1 MKLIK
6 KICCL
11 SVLFGSCMFFVMKN
25 VNASDDVV
33 PLVETS
39 ADGDYDSFI
48 KETQDELEKNGTSVE
63 NELSKMRDEYISK
76 LDDIDDEKIKQSAN
90 EIINTLNECMISK
103 TSIENFGYKGV
114 MLAMIAFFNVA
125 DWKLSAELLT
135 HMMNNE
141 VTDSLYYS
149 VNTDVLIKSN
159 RLLELS
165 KDISVVSGKD
175 NFDDNSDLNYSIHG
189 FQYNKEYYSD
199 DTIIFHLRD
208 RYDFDYINDDG
219 YGSLAKKGNNLLVKY
234 QNEGLIK
241 PYIVDMETFA
251 PGKVSVIY
259 DFTDDIAQIKG
270 VPEYTYDNISIPEQ
284 ILDINTYVDI
294 SGAKTKDVKAI
305 KSHSFTECQ
314 NLTSITIPSF
324 INMIGNDAFSECQ
337 NLKEIVIEGNNV
349 QIGKNAFQ
357 ECINLTKIV
366 INGSN
371 VNKADSAFNNCTIL
385 TNIIVPNE
393 LVTYY
398 RHNSTWT
405 KYREFINNADKSY
418 VYISPNKMNFEQEYC
433 KEETEGSFTT
443 YERLI
448 STKRLRTGC
457 IYNQYSND
465 QYIVLSARKA
475 DAGIAYLELDFSN
488 YIKEICFNISLWGK
502 NEYLSS
508 SDTCV
513 LQYEENG
520 EWHDYFDIMEKIYAG
535 ENYFCSLKFKKNVSK
550 IRIYLKTDPVG
561 TKNKGRVKIDGFSV
575 VYKFVEEYKKY
586 DRKMHMHYYSD
597 GSYVLEPHT
606 VNNTTNRIVY
616 CVLCGQELDKNTDGP
631 FITIS
636 EFYSI
641 KIKLKEEEYA

>member
-39 ADGDYDSFI
+39 TDGDYDSFI

-103 TSIENFGYKGV
+103 TLIENFECKLA
-114 MLAMIAFFNVA
+114 MRAMIAFFNFTN
-125 DWKLSAELLT
+125 WKLSAELLT

-141 VTDSLYYS
+141 VTDSLYYP
-149 VNTDVLIKSN
+149 VNTDVLKESTKFLKLSSN
-159 RLLELS
+159 IS
-165 KDISVVSGKD
+165 KVSDDGV
-175 NFDDNSDLNYSIHG
+175 FDDNSDLNYSIHG
-189 FQYNKEYYSD
+189 FQYNKEYYNE

-241 PYIVDMETFA
+241 PYIVDMKTFA

-324 INMIGNDAFSECQ
+324 INIIGNSAFSECQ
-337 NLKEIVIEGNNV
+337 NLKEIVIRRK
-349 QIGKNAFQ
+349 Q
-357 ECINLTKIV
+357 C
-366 INGSN
+366 SN
-371 VNKADSAFNNCTIL
+371 
-385 TNIIVPNE
+385 
-393 LVTYY
+393 
-398 RHNSTWT
+398 
-405 KYREFINNADKSY
+405 
-418 VYISPNKMNFEQEYC
+418 
-433 KEETEGSFTT
+433 
-443 YERLI
+443 
-448 STKRLRTGC
+448 
-457 IYNQYSND
+457 
-465 QYIVLSARKA
+465 
-475 DAGIAYLELDFSN
+475 
-488 YIKEICFNISLWGK
+488 WGK
-502 NEYLSS
+502 
-508 SDTCV
+508 CI
-513 LQYEENG
+513 LQ
-520 EWHDYFDIMEKIYAG
+520 M
-535 ENYFCSLKFKKNVSK
+535 
-550 IRIYLKTDPVG
+550 
-561 TKNKGRVKIDGFSV
+561 
-575 VYKFVEEYKKY
+575 YKF
-586 DRKMHMHYYSD
+586 
-597 GSYVLEPHT
+597 
-606 VNNTTNRIVY
+606 N
-616 CVLCGQELDKNTDGP
+616 KN
-631 FITIS
+631 S
-636 EFYSI
+636 N
-641 KIKLKEEEYA
+641 KW

>member
-76 LDDIDDEKIKQSAN
+76 LDDIEDEKIKQSAN
-90 EIINTLNECMISK
+90 EIINTLNECMISE

-141 VTDSLYYS
+141 VTDSFYYP
-149 VNTDVLIKSN
+149 VNTDVLKESTKFLKLSSN
-159 RLLELS
+159 IS
-165 KDISVVSGKD
+165 KVSGD
-175 NFDDNSDLNYSIHG
+175 GVFDDNSDLNYSIHG
-189 FQYNKEYYSD
+189 FQYNKEYYSE

-241 PYIVDMETFA
+241 PYIVDMKTFA

-294 SGAKTKDVKAI
+294 SCAKTKDVKAI
-305 KSHSFTECQ
+305 KSHSFKECQ

-324 INMIGNDAFSECQ
+324 INIIENDAFKECQ
-337 NLKEIVIEGNNV
+337 NLKEIVIEGNDV
-349 QIGKNAFQ
+349 QIGENAFQ
-357 ECINLTKIV
+357 KCINLTKIV
-366 INGSN
+366 LNGSN
-371 VNKADSAFNNCTIL
+371 VNKADSAFNNCTTL

-393 LVTYY
+393 FVTYY

-418 VYISPNKMNFEQEYC
+418 VYISPNNMNFKQEYC
-433 KEETEGSFTT
+433 KEEIEGSFTT

-502 NEYLSS
+502 NEYLS
-508 SDTCV
+508 
-513 LQYEENG
+513 
-520 EWHDYFDIMEKIYAG
+520 
-535 ENYFCSLKFKKNVSK
+535 
-550 IRIYLKTDPVG
+550 
-561 TKNKGRVKIDGFSV
+561 
-575 VYKFVEEYKKY
+575 
-586 DRKMHMHYYSD
+586 
-597 GSYVLEPHT
+597 
-606 VNNTTNRIVY
+606 
-616 CVLCGQELDKNTDGP
+616 
-631 FITIS
+631 
-636 EFYSI
+636 
-641 KIKLKEEEYA
+641 

>member
-1 MKLIK
+1 MNLIK

-25 VNASDDVV
+25 VNASDNVV
-33 PLVETS
+33 PLTETS
-39 ADGDYDSFI
+39 TDGDYDSFI

-76 LDDIDDEKIKQSAN
+76 VDDIEDEKIKQSAN
-90 EIINTLNECMISK
+90 EIINTLNECMILE

-141 VTDSLYYS
+141 VTDSLYYP
-149 VNTDVLIKSN
+149 VNTDVLKESTKF
-159 RLLELS
+159 LELS
-165 KDISVVSGKD
+165 NTIDYVSGIGE
-175 NFDDNSDLNYSIHG
+175 FSDNSDLNYSIHG
-189 FQYNKEYYSD
+189 FQYNKEYYD
-199 DTIIFHLRD
+199 EDTIIFHLRD

-284 ILDINTYVDI
+284 ISDINTYVDI
-294 SGAKTKDVKAI
+294 SGAKTKNVKAI
-305 KSHSFTECQ
+305 KSHSFKECQ
-314 NLTSITIPSF
+314 KLTSITIPSF
-324 INMIGNDAFSECQ
+324 INIIGNDAFKECQ
-337 NLKEIVIEGNNV
+337 NLKEIVIEGNDV
-349 QIGKNAFQ
+349 QIGENAFQ
-357 ECINLTKIV
+357 KCINLTKIV
-366 INGSN
+366 LNGSN
-371 VNKADSAFNNCTIL
+371 VNKADSAFNNCTTL

-393 LVTYY
+393 FVTYY

-418 VYISPNKMNFEQEYC
+418 VYISPNKMNFKQEYC
-433 KEETEGSFTT
+433 KEEIEGSFTT

-465 QYIVLSARKA
+465 
-475 DAGIAYLELDFSN
+475 
-488 YIKEICFNISLWGK
+488 
-502 NEYLSS
+502 
-508 SDTCV
+508 
-513 LQYEENG
+513 
-520 EWHDYFDIMEKIYAG
+520 
-535 ENYFCSLKFKKNVSK
+535 
-550 IRIYLKTDPVG
+550 
-561 TKNKGRVKIDGFSV
+561 
-575 VYKFVEEYKKY
+575 
-586 DRKMHMHYYSD
+586 
-597 GSYVLEPHT
+597 
-606 VNNTTNRIVY
+606 
-616 CVLCGQELDKNTDGP
+616 
-631 FITIS
+631 
-636 EFYSI
+636 
-641 KIKLKEEEYA
+641 

>member
-1 MKLIK
+1 
-6 KICCL
+6 
-11 SVLFGSCMFFVMKN
+11 MFFAIKN
-25 VNASDDVV
+25 ANASTVDIQISEDS
-33 PLVETS
+33 TS
-39 ADGDYDSFI
+39 VDYDSFI
-48 KETQDELEKNGTSVE
+48 KEAHDEFAKNGTSVD

-90 EIINTLNECMISK
+90 EIINTLNECMISE

-114 MLAMIAFFNVA
+114 MLTMIAFFNFK

-141 VTDSLYYS
+141 VTDSLYYP
-149 VNTDVLIKSN
+149 VNTDVLKESTKFI
-159 RLLELS
+159 ELS
-165 KDISVVSGKD
+165 NNISKVSGD
-175 NFDDNSDLNYSIHG
+175 GVFDDNSDLNYSIHG
-189 FQYNKEYYSD
+189 FQYNKEYYD
-199 DTIIFHLRD
+199 EDTIIFHLRD

-234 QNEGLIK
+234 QDKGLIK
-241 PYIVDMETFA
+241 PYIVDMETSA
-251 PGKVSVIY
+251 SGKVSVIY

-284 ILDINTYVDI
+284 ISDINTYVDI

-305 KSHSFTECQ
+305 KSHSFKECQ

-324 INMIGNDAFSECQ
+324 INIIGNDAFSGCQ
-337 NLKEIVIEGNNV
+337 NLKEVVIDGNNV
-349 QIGKNAFQ
+349 EIGENAFYK
-357 ECINLTKIV
+357 CINLTKIV
-366 INGSN
+366 LNGSN
-371 VNKADSAFNNCTIL
+371 VNKADSAFNNCTTL

-405 KYREFINNADKSY
+405 RYREFINNADKSY
-418 VYISPNKMNFEQEYC
+418 VYISPNNMKFEQEYC
-433 KEETEGSFTT
+433 KEETEGSFTN
-443 YERLI
+443 YDKLI

-513 LQYEENG
+513 LQYDDNG
-520 EWHDYFDIMEKIYAG
+520 EWRDYFDIMEKIYNV
-535 ENYFCSLKFKKNVSK
+535 ENYICNLEFTKKVSK
-550 IRIYLKTDPVG
+550 IRIYLKTDPIG

-597 GSYVLEPHT
+597 GSYVLEPHA
-606 VNNTTNRIVY
+606 VNNTSNRIVY

-631 FITIS
+631 FFTIS